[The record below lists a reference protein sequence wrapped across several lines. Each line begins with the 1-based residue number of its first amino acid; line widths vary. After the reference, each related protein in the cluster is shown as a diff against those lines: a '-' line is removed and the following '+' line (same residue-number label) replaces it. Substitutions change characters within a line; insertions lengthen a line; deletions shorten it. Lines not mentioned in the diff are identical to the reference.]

1 MTTFLPLLFQIAIP
15 LLAGIGVAAY
25 LRQVIRVLLL
35 DLCGSDDRANFWVR
49 TTSILLAGTPLA
61 VVLVFGHSGP
71 NDALPEVIRQAVA
84 LSLVGILLAVAFLAR
99 LIWKQVPPSAKPGQT
114 ALGEN
119 SKEAVW
125 AS

>member
-25 LRQVIRVLLL
+25 LRQVIRRLLV
-35 DLCGSDDRANFWVR
+35 DLCGTDDRANFWVR
-49 TTSILLAGTPLA
+49 TTGILLAGTPLA
-61 VVLVFGHSGP
+61 LVLVFGRSGP
-71 NDALPEVIRQAVA
+71 PDALPEVIRQTVT

-99 LIWKQVPPSAKPGQT
+99 LIWKQVPPPAKPGT
-114 ALGEN
+114 AAGETPC
-119 SKEAVW
+119 